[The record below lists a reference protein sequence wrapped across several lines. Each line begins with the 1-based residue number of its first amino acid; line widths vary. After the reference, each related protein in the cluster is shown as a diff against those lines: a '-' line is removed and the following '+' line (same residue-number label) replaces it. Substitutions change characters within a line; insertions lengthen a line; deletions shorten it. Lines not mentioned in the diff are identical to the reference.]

1 MAETSFPDLEI
12 GEKGG
17 TVTNRRSIRIEW
29 GDCDPS
35 GIVYF
40 PRYLEYCDAATN
52 ALFEKAGLFKPM
64 MLKLYGIAGY
74 PMVDVRARYLMPSE
88 YGDTL
93 EIESQIAEW
102 GRSSFLVHHRLLKTG
117 LLAAEVYERRVWVTR
132 TSEVPARFK
141 GQPIPQ
147 EVKDIFS
154 GHLSQR

>member
-1 MAETSFPDLEI
+1 MKLEGEPRLLLEAAALGVI
-12 GEKGG
+12 GALSARLFMWMLA
-17 TVTNRRSIRIEW
+17 V
-29 GDCDPS
+29 CD
-35 GIVYF
+35 
-40 PRYLEYCDAATN
+40 RL
-52 ALFEKAGLFKPM
+52 L
-64 MLKLYGIAGY
+64 LYGIAGY

-93 EIESQIAEW
+93 EIDSRIAEW

-147 EVKDIFS
+147 EVKDVFAS
-154 GHLSQR
+154 HLSQR